1 MVEQNFIHKGWTSK
15 DFLGF
20 FIFKKISN
28 SIIRDRK
35 NAVIFE
41 THSINLNPN
50 FLTMFTINS
59 FSISKLNNAEITAF
73 FINVQRAMSN
83 PENLG
88 VSDVSTTY
96 DETLQKLIDQVYIT
110 AGSEFTAAMQSADF
124 KRDQIYKRIR
134 LRLQLVELADDDAPL
149 SALRDTVKTH
159 LLAKYGSSIPQLAYQ
174 EETAIVKGFLY
185 DLGQKLTEDDMDT
198 LGISADYAALE
209 QANNAFITAYN
220 SRSAARAE
228 GDRGVTLKLR
238 GEMIDLYQRICF
250 STQYL
255 ANSTLEENA
264 TKAAACQTFVG
275 VVNVLLEDAKRRY
288 NQRIANGADAEEGEG
303 EGHTDSTDSTD
314 SGGSN
319 GGSEGE
325 NGGNG
330 GSTNSGDSGS
340 GSSDQGGNSGS
351 NSGGSDNAGSGGDD
365 PNKPNGE
372 GNISDG
378 EITF

>member
-1 MVEQNFIHKGWTSK
+1 
-15 DFLGF
+15 
-20 FIFKKISN
+20 
-28 SIIRDRK
+28 
-35 NAVIFE
+35 
-41 THSINLNPN
+41 
-50 FLTMFTINS
+50 MFTINS

-134 LRLQLVELADDDAPL
+134 LRLQLVELADDNAPL

-319 GGSEGE
+319 GGS
-325 NGGNG
+325 
-330 GSTNSGDSGS
+330 TNSGDSGS
-340 GSSDQGGNSGS
+340 GSSDQGGNSGG

-372 GNISDG
+372 GTISDG

>member
-1 MVEQNFIHKGWTSK
+1 
-15 DFLGF
+15 
-20 FIFKKISN
+20 
-28 SIIRDRK
+28 
-35 NAVIFE
+35 
-41 THSINLNPN
+41 
-50 FLTMFTINS
+50 MFTINS

-88 VSDVSTTY
+88 VSDVTAAY

-134 LRLQLVELADDDAPL
+134 LRLQLVELADDNAPL

-275 VVNVLLEDAKRRY
+275 VVNVLLEHAKRRY

-319 GGSEGE
+319 GGS
-325 NGGNG
+325 
-330 GSTNSGDSGS
+330 TNTGDSGS
-340 GSSDQGGNSGS
+340 TNQGGSNPSNPSNPSDGS
-351 NSGGSDNAGSGGDD
+351 D

>member
-1 MVEQNFIHKGWTSK
+1 
-15 DFLGF
+15 
-20 FIFKKISN
+20 
-28 SIIRDRK
+28 
-35 NAVIFE
+35 
-41 THSINLNPN
+41 
-50 FLTMFTINS
+50 MFTINS

-88 VSDVSTTY
+88 VSDVSAAY

-134 LRLQLVELADDDAPL
+134 LRLQLVELADDNAPL

-303 EGHTDSTDSTD
+303 EGSSSDEGGQQGEGHTDDTDATD
-314 SGGSN
+314 SGGS
-319 GGSEGE
+319 
-325 NGGNG
+325 NG

-340 GSSDQGGNSGS
+340 TDQGGSSDSGSGS
-351 NSGGSDNAGSGGDD
+351 NPSNSSNPSNPSNPSEGGSD

>member
-1 MVEQNFIHKGWTSK
+1 
-15 DFLGF
+15 
-20 FIFKKISN
+20 
-28 SIIRDRK
+28 
-35 NAVIFE
+35 
-41 THSINLNPN
+41 
-50 FLTMFTINS
+50 MFTINS

-134 LRLQLVELADDDAPL
+134 LRLQLVELADDNAPL

-185 DLGQKLTEDDMDT
+185 DLGQKLTEEDMDT

-303 EGHTDSTDSTD
+303 EGSSSDEGGQQGEGHTDSTDSTD

-340 GSSDQGGNSGS
+340 GSSDQGGNSGG

>member
-1 MVEQNFIHKGWTSK
+1 
-15 DFLGF
+15 
-20 FIFKKISN
+20 
-28 SIIRDRK
+28 
-35 NAVIFE
+35 
-41 THSINLNPN
+41 
-50 FLTMFTINS
+50 MFTINS

-88 VSDVSTTY
+88 VSDVTAAY

-319 GGSEGE
+319 GGS
-325 NGGNG
+325 
-330 GSTNSGDSGS
+330 TNSGDSGNTNQG
-340 GSSDQGGNSGS
+340 GSSDSGSGS
-351 NSGGSDNAGSGGDD
+351 NPSNSSNPSNPSNPSDGSD

-372 GNISDG
+372 GTISDG

>member
-1 MVEQNFIHKGWTSK
+1 
-15 DFLGF
+15 
-20 FIFKKISN
+20 
-28 SIIRDRK
+28 
-35 NAVIFE
+35 
-41 THSINLNPN
+41 
-50 FLTMFTINS
+50 MFTINS

-319 GGSEGE
+319 GGS
-325 NGGNG
+325 
-330 GSTNSGDSGS
+330 TNSGD
-340 GSSDQGGNSGS
+340 SGS

>member
-1 MVEQNFIHKGWTSK
+1 
-15 DFLGF
+15 
-20 FIFKKISN
+20 
-28 SIIRDRK
+28 
-35 NAVIFE
+35 
-41 THSINLNPN
+41 
-50 FLTMFTINS
+50 MFTINS

-88 VSDVSTTY
+88 VSDVTAAY

-134 LRLQLVELADDDAPL
+134 LRLQLVELADDNAPL

-228 GDRGVTLKLR
+228 GDRGVTIKLR

-303 EGHTDSTDSTD
+303 EGHTDSTDS
-314 SGGSN
+314 GGSN

-330 GSTNSGDSGS
+330 GANHGSDQNNGDESGDGGGS
-340 GSSDQGGNSGS
+340 GNGGS
-351 NSGGSDNAGSGGDD
+351 NPSNGSEGGSNPSNPSDGSD

-372 GNISDG
+372 GTISDG

>member
-1 MVEQNFIHKGWTSK
+1 
-15 DFLGF
+15 
-20 FIFKKISN
+20 
-28 SIIRDRK
+28 
-35 NAVIFE
+35 
-41 THSINLNPN
+41 
-50 FLTMFTINS
+50 MFTINS

-134 LRLQLVELADDDAPL
+134 LRLQLVELADDNAPL

-319 GGSEGE
+319 GGNSSDEGGQQGEGHTDSTDSTDSGGSNGGSEGE

>member
-1 MVEQNFIHKGWTSK
+1 
-15 DFLGF
+15 
-20 FIFKKISN
+20 
-28 SIIRDRK
+28 
-35 NAVIFE
+35 
-41 THSINLNPN
+41 
-50 FLTMFTINS
+50 MFTINP
-59 FSISKLNNAEITAF
+59 FSISKLNNAEYTGLMINIQKAITT
-73 FINVQRAMSN
+73 NDPSK
-83 PENLG
+83 LG
-88 VSDVSTTY
+88 LVEVLPNFGT
-96 DETLQKLIDQVYIT
+96 TLQKLIDQVYT
-110 AGSEFTAAMQSADF
+110 TSRSEFTAAMLNADD

-319 GGSEGE
+319 GGS
-325 NGGNG
+325 
-330 GSTNSGDSGS
+330 TNSGDSGS
-340 GSSDQGGNSGS
+340 TNQGGSNPSNPSNGS
-351 NSGGSDNAGSGGDD
+351 NPSEGGSNPSDGSD

-372 GNISDG
+372 GTISDG

>member
-1 MVEQNFIHKGWTSK
+1 
-15 DFLGF
+15 
-20 FIFKKISN
+20 
-28 SIIRDRK
+28 
-35 NAVIFE
+35 
-41 THSINLNPN
+41 
-50 FLTMFTINS
+50 MFTINS

-319 GGSEGE
+319 GGS
-325 NGGNG
+325 
-330 GSTNSGDSGS
+330 TNSGDSGS
-340 GSSDQGGNSGS
+340 SDQGGSNPSNPSNPS
-351 NSGGSDNAGSGGDD
+351 NSSNPSDGSD

>member
-1 MVEQNFIHKGWTSK
+1 
-15 DFLGF
+15 
-20 FIFKKISN
+20 
-28 SIIRDRK
+28 
-35 NAVIFE
+35 
-41 THSINLNPN
+41 
-50 FLTMFTINS
+50 MFTINS

-134 LRLQLVELADDDAPL
+134 LRLQLVELADDNAPL

-319 GGSEGE
+319 GGS
-325 NGGNG
+325 
-330 GSTNSGDSGS
+330 TNSGDS

-372 GNISDG
+372 GTISDG

>member
-1 MVEQNFIHKGWTSK
+1 
-15 DFLGF
+15 
-20 FIFKKISN
+20 
-28 SIIRDRK
+28 
-35 NAVIFE
+35 
-41 THSINLNPN
+41 
-50 FLTMFTINS
+50 MFTINS

-134 LRLQLVELADDDAPL
+134 LRLQLVELADDNAPL

-185 DLGQKLTEDDMDT
+185 DLGQKLTEEDMDT

-303 EGHTDSTDSTD
+303 EGSSSDEGGQQGEGHTDSTDSTD

-319 GGSEGE
+319 GGS
-325 NGGNG
+325 
-330 GSTNSGDSGS
+330 TNSGDSGNTNQGGSSDSGSGSNSGS

-351 NSGGSDNAGSGGDD
+351 NSGGSDNAGSGGSD

-372 GNISDG
+372 GTISDG

>member
-1 MVEQNFIHKGWTSK
+1 
-15 DFLGF
+15 
-20 FIFKKISN
+20 
-28 SIIRDRK
+28 
-35 NAVIFE
+35 
-41 THSINLNPN
+41 
-50 FLTMFTINS
+50 MFTINS

-134 LRLQLVELADDDAPL
+134 LRLQLVELADDNAPL

-319 GGSEGE
+319 GGS
-325 NGGNG
+325 
-330 GSTNSGDSGS
+330 TNSGDSGSTNQGGSSDSGSGSNSGS
-340 GSSDQGGNSGS
+340 GSSDQGGNSGG
-351 NSGGSDNAGSGGDD
+351 NSGSSDNAGSGGDD

-372 GNISDG
+372 GTISDG

>member
-1 MVEQNFIHKGWTSK
+1 
-15 DFLGF
+15 
-20 FIFKKISN
+20 
-28 SIIRDRK
+28 
-35 NAVIFE
+35 
-41 THSINLNPN
+41 
-50 FLTMFTINS
+50 MFTINS

-134 LRLQLVELADDDAPL
+134 LRLQLVELADDNAPL

-319 GGSEGE
+319 GGNSSDEGGSEGE
-325 NGGNG
+325 GHTDSTDSTDSGGSNGG
-330 GSTNSGDSGS
+330 TNSGDSGNS
-340 GSSDQGGNSGS
+340 NQGGSSDSGTGS
-351 NSGGSDNAGSGGDD
+351 NPSLPSDATNGSNPSNPSNPSDGSD

-372 GNISDG
+372 GTISDG

>member
-1 MVEQNFIHKGWTSK
+1 
-15 DFLGF
+15 
-20 FIFKKISN
+20 
-28 SIIRDRK
+28 
-35 NAVIFE
+35 
-41 THSINLNPN
+41 
-50 FLTMFTINS
+50 MFTINS

-134 LRLQLVELADDDAPL
+134 LRLQLVELADDNAPL

-185 DLGQKLTEDDMDT
+185 DLGQKLTEEDMDT

-228 GDRGVTLKLR
+228 GDRGVTIKLR

-303 EGHTDSTDSTD
+303 EGSSSDEGGNSGEGHTDSTDSTD

-319 GGSEGE
+319 GGNSSDEGGSEGE
-325 NGGNG
+325 GHTDSTDSTDSGGSNG

-372 GNISDG
+372 GTISDG